1 MRRGMRLLDIF
12 HTWKTLASMP
22 QATAYG
28 GSAVYKGQ
36 LYCFGGTNAGYGQ
49 GVVNY
54 VQIYQ
59 P

>member
-1 MRRGMRLLDIF
+1 MTESF
-12 HTWKTLASMP
+12 KKATWKTLAAMP
-22 QATAYG
+22 QATLLS

-36 LYCFGGTNAGYGQ
+36 LYCFGGLDTYAGN
-49 GVVNY
+49 VLNY

>member
-1 MRRGMRLLDIF
+1 V
-12 HTWKTLASMP
+12 
-22 QATAYG
+22 G

-36 LYCFGGTNAGYGQ
+36 LYCLGGATNQEDAL
-49 GVVNY
+49 NY

>member
-1 MRRGMRLLDIF
+1 
-12 HTWKTLASMP
+12 MP
-22 QATAYG
+22 QATLLP

-36 LYCFGGTNAGYGQ
+36 LYCFGGLYLEGALN
-49 GVVNY
+49 N